1 MKFGTVVWITWICQ
15 QYCSECVR
23 ACLAHSLA
31 WHSVEVAGSPTVCQE
46 FNQKCVNLRERN
58 FGQNILG
65 LVSGIS
71 WQHCFVVNVFQPS
84 SASCETKP
92 CCDQLLDCNLHW
104 SRLWHYSVFVPRE
117 ERTCVQSR
125 EEHHVVGSTAG
136 SVTGMPS
143 VFIHS
148 FTWKKF

>member
-1 MKFGTVVWITWICQ
+1 MDNLNLSAILQWMCESVFSSFPGVTQCR
-15 QYCSECVR
+15 SSR
-23 ACLAHSLA
+23 LSNSL
-31 WHSVEVAGSPTVCQE
+31 SGIQS
-46 FNQKCVNLRERN
+46 KICVNLRERN

-84 SASCETKP
+84 SASHETKP

-104 SRLWHYSVFVPRE
+104 SRLWHCSVFVPRE
-117 ERTCVQSR
+117 ERNCVQSR